1 MIFYIIC
8 NVLAIL
14 LLLKCG
20 AFFAGT
26 ETAYT
31 SLSTVSVKQ
40 MLSNNEK
47 NSELVAKLRSNLD
60 MLISTVLIGTN
71 FVNTLNSALV
81 TAFALKVFGTRY
93 ITAATFAIF
102 VLIIIFAEIIPKS
115 HATFCKE
122 KVAQDNA
129 KKINFIQKTFYPVVY
144 LFFKLSKLIESL
156 ERSIFRNARP
166 LITEEELKLL
176 LEVGA
181 NEGTLEHNEHL
192 MLERIFEFTDLTIH
206 DIMRH
211 RSLVK
216 YVDVNDSFEKVLS
229 LFEETHYSRLPV
241 YEGNPEN
248 IIGVIHYKSV
258 LYADDLIVKSKDF
271 VRICTQKV
279 LFLPETMAAD
289 ELLKVFKKEHMHF
302 AVALNEYGEMAGIV
316 TLDNLMREVFGR
328 ITDEHGMVES
338 TPDKRISVVN
348 VNEFLVPGDI
358 DLDDLNE
365 YLDLDLKSELY
376 NTLGGFLLEKMGEL
390 PVIGSIYKHEGV
402 YFIIE
407 DQSQRRIQTVRI
419 RL

>member
-1 MIFYIIC
+1 MMFYIIC
-8 NVLAIL
+8 NAAAIL
-14 LLLKCG
+14 LLLRVG

-31 SLSTVSVKQ
+31 SLTTVSVKQ
-40 MLSNNEK
+40 MLRNNEK
-47 NSELVAKLRSNLD
+47 NAKLVAKLRSNLD

-81 TAFALKVFGTRY
+81 TAFALKVFGARY
-93 ITAATFAIF
+93 ITAATFVIL
-102 VLIIIFAEIIPKS
+102 VLVIVFAEIIPKS

-122 KVAQDNA
+122 KVAQNNA
-129 KKINFIQKTFYPVVY
+129 KTISFIQKIFYPVVF
-144 LFFKLSKLIESL
+144 LFFKLSRLIEFL
-156 ERSIFRNARP
+156 ERSIFRGARP

-176 LEVGA
+176 IEVGA
-181 NEGTLEHNEHL
+181 TEGTLEHNEHL

-365 YLDLDLKSELY
+365 YLDLNLKSDLY
-376 NTLGGFLLEKMGEL
+376 NTLGGYLLEKMGEL
-390 PVIGSIYKHEGV
+390 PVIGSIFKHEGV

>member
-8 NVLAIL
+8 NVVAIL

-47 NSELVAKLRSNLD
+47 NSKLVAKLRSNLD

-81 TAFALKVFGTRY
+81 TAFALKVFGARY
-93 ITAATFAIF
+93 ITAATFVIF

-144 LFFKLSKLIESL
+144 LFFKLSKLIEFL

-390 PVIGSIYKHEGV
+390 PVIGSIYKYEGV

>member
-1 MIFYIIC
+1 MISYIIF
-8 NVLAIL
+8 NVLVIL

-40 MLSNNEK
+40 MLRNNEK
-47 NSELVAKLRSNLD
+47 NSKIVAKLRSNLD

-81 TAFALKVFGTRY
+81 TAFALKVFGARY
-93 ITAATFAIF
+93 ITAATFVIL
-102 VLIIIFAEIIPKS
+102 VLVIVFAEIIPKS

-122 KVAQDNA
+122 KVAQNNA
-129 KKINFIQKTFYPVVY
+129 KTISFIQKIFYPVVF
-144 LFFKLSKLIESL
+144 LFFKLSKLIEFL
-156 ERSIFRNARP
+156 ERSVFRTARP

-176 LEVGA
+176 IEVGA

-216 YVDVNDSFEKVLS
+216 YVNVNDSFEKVLS
-229 LFEETHYSRLPV
+229 LFEQTHYSRLPV
-241 YEGNPEN
+241 YEGSPEN

-258 LYADDLIVKSKDF
+258 LYADDLIVKSRDF
-271 VRICTQKV
+271 VRICTQEV

-302 AVALNEYGEMAGIV
+302 AVALNEYGEMSGIV

-348 VNEFLVPGDI
+348 VDEFLVPGDI
-358 DLDDLNE
+358 DLDDLND
-365 YLDLDLKSELY
+365 YLGLNLKSELY

-390 PVIGSIYKHEGV
+390 PVIGSIFKHEGV

>member
-8 NVLAIL
+8 NVVAIL

-47 NSELVAKLRSNLD
+47 NSKLVAKLRSNLD

-81 TAFALKVFGTRY
+81 TAFALKVFGARY

-144 LFFKLSKLIESL
+144 LFFKLSKLIEFL

>member
-8 NVLAIL
+8 NVVAIL

-47 NSELVAKLRSNLD
+47 NSKLVAKLRSNLD

-81 TAFALKVFGTRY
+81 TAFALKVFGARY

-144 LFFKLSKLIESL
+144 LFFKLSKLIEFL

-328 ITDEHGMVES
+328 ITDEHGMVET

>member
-1 MIFYIIC
+1 
-8 NVLAIL
+8 
-14 LLLKCG
+14 
-20 AFFAGT
+20 
-26 ETAYT
+26 
-31 SLSTVSVKQ
+31 
-40 MLSNNEK
+40 
-47 NSELVAKLRSNLD
+47 
-60 MLISTVLIGTN
+60 
-71 FVNTLNSALV
+71 
-81 TAFALKVFGTRY
+81 
-93 ITAATFAIF
+93 
-102 VLIIIFAEIIPKS
+102 
-115 HATFCKE
+115 
-122 KVAQDNA
+122 
-129 KKINFIQKTFYPVVY
+129 
-144 LFFKLSKLIESL
+144 LFFKLSKLIEFL

-390 PVIGSIYKHEGV
+390 PVIGSIYKYEGV